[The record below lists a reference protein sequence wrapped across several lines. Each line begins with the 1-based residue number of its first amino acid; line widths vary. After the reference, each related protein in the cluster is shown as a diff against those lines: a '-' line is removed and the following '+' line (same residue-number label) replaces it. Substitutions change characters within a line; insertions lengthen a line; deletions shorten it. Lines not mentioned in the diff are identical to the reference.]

1 MSYHQPSRTGSPARD
16 LSVQLADRVEA
27 VCRHYLSNGRRSG
40 GYWIVGDTANAKG
53 RSLFVRL
60 FGPATGKG
68 ARGKWQDSATDE
80 HGDLLDLIAARE
92 GHRTLAET
100 LTEARRFLGM
110 PVLGMPERIHED
122 GYARER
128 QRNARA
134 DTSFI
139 ARRIW
144 SEGLPLAGTVA
155 EAYLRARCLLPP
167 YPADLRFHPS
177 LEYRDF
183 QTGEI
188 TYHPAL
194 LAAVRDASGGL
205 RGIQRTWLAPG
216 GGKASLGDPRRSL
229 GHLHGNGAWLR
240 HGDTLRNSGSGHR
253 SGILLIGEGVE
264 TVLSLRNVI
273 SATAPDAGLA
283 PCVELVAALSASHLA
298 GFILPL
304 WVRHL
309 IVARDNDPAG
319 IRAARRLAA
328 RASDAGISVTILRP
342 VLKDFNAD
350 LRQLGREVL
359 TATIQRQWPPVLA
372 A

>member
-1 MSYHQPSRTGSPARD
+1 MSRNNHHSAGSPARE
-16 LSVQLADRVEA
+16 LSTQLADRVEA

-40 GYWIVGDTANAKG
+40 SYWIVGDTSNAKG

-60 FGPATGKG
+60 TGPTLGKG

-92 GHRTLAET
+92 GHRSLSETLA
-100 LTEARRFLGM
+100 EARRFLGM
-110 PVLGMPERIHED
+110 PERVHVD
-122 GYARER
+122 GYARDQHQKPR
-128 QRNARA
+128 I

-177 LEYRDF
+177 LEYRDY
-183 QTGEI
+183 QTGKI
-188 TYHPAL
+188 TTHPAL
-194 LAAVRDASGGL
+194 LAAVKDASGTL
-205 RGIQRTWLAPG
+205 KGIQRTWLAPE
-216 GGKASLGDPRRSL
+216 GGKSSLDDPRRSL
-229 GHLHGNGAWLR
+229 GHLHGNGVLLR
-240 HGDTLRNSGSGHR
+240 HGGTCRQDGPEQQCGA
-253 SGILLIGEGVE
+253 LLIGEGVE
-264 TVLSLRNVI
+264 TVLSLR
-273 SATAPDAGLA
+273 DAIPAG
-283 PCVELVAALSASHLA
+283 VLVAALSASHLA
-298 GFILPL
+298 AFILPS

-309 IVARDNDPAG
+309 VIIKDNDPAG
-319 IRAARRLAA
+319 IRAARKLAA
-328 RASDAGISVTILRP
+328 RAEALGISVTSLRP

-350 LRQLGREVL
+350 LRQLGRAVL
-359 TATIQRQWPPVLA
+359 PATIQRQWPQLLA

>member
-1 MSYHQPSRTGSPARD
+1 MSYHQSNRAGSSARD
-16 LSVQLADRVEA
+16 LSLQLADRVEA

-40 GYWIVGDTANAKG
+40 GYWIVGDTGNAKG

-60 FGPATGKG
+60 TGPTQGKG
-68 ARGKWQDSATDE
+68 ARGRWQDSATDE

-92 GHRTLAET
+92 GHRTFKDTLA
-100 LTEARRFLGM
+100 EARRFLGM
-110 PVLGMPERIHED
+110 PERVHDD
-122 GYARER
+122 GYAREQQQKPR
-128 QRNARA
+128 T

-167 YPADLRFHPS
+167 YPADLRFHPN
-177 LEYRDF
+177 LEYRCYR
-183 QTGEI
+183 TGEI

-205 RGIQRTWLAPG
+205 RGIQRTWLAPE
-216 GGKASLGDPRRSL
+216 GGKAPLDDPRRSL
-229 GHLHGNGAWLR
+229 GHLHGHGVWLR
-240 HGDTLRNSGSGHR
+240 HGDALRNGGPEYHSGF
-253 SGILLIGEGVE
+253 LLIGEGVE
-264 TVLSLRNVI
+264 TVLSLRDAI
-273 SATAPDAGLA
+273 PATAT
-283 PCVELVAALSASHLA
+283 VAALSASHLA
-298 GFILPL
+298 AFILPPHL
-304 WVRHL
+304 RHL
-309 IVARDNDPAG
+309 IIARDNDPAG
-319 IRAARRLAA
+319 IRAARTLAA
-328 RASDAGISVTILRP
+328 RAEALGISVMILRP

-359 TATIQRQWPPVLA
+359 AATVQRQRPQLLA

>member
-1 MSYHQPSRTGSPARD
+1 MSYHQPNHACSPARD

-40 GYWIVGDTANAKG
+40 GYWIVGDTGNAKG

-60 FGPATGKG
+60 TGPTQGKG

-92 GHRTLAET
+92 GHRRLSETLA
-100 LTEARRFLGM
+100 EARRFLGQ
-110 PVLGMPERIHED
+110 PEQTRD
-122 GYARER
+122 NGYAREPISKTSV
-128 QRNARA
+128 

-144 SEGLPLAGTVA
+144 AEGLPLAGTLA
-155 EAYLRARCLLPP
+155 MRYLTTRGLKPL
-167 YPADLRFHPS
+167 YPADLRFHPR
-177 LEYRDF
+177 LEYRCYD
-183 QTGEI
+183 TGEI
-188 TYHPAL
+188 THHPAL
-194 LAAVRDASGGL
+194 LAAVRDVSGAL
-205 RGIQRTWLAPG
+205 RGIQRTWLAPSG
-216 GGKASLGDPRRSL
+216 LKARLDDPRRSL
-229 GHLHGNGAWLR
+229 GHLHGNGVWLR
-240 HGDTLRNSGSGHR
+240 HEDRDHLSGTL
-253 SGILLIGEGVE
+253 LVGEGVE
-264 TVLSLRNVI
+264 TVLSLR
-273 SATAPDAGLA
+273 DAIPAAALI
-283 PCVELVAALSASHLA
+283 AALSASHLA

-309 IVARDNDPAG
+309 VIIRDNDPAG

-328 RASDAGISVTILRP
+328 RAEALGISVTILRP

-350 LRQLGREVL
+350 LRQLGRDVL
-359 TATIQRQWPPVLA
+359 AATIQRQWPALLA

>member
-1 MSYHQPSRTGSPARD
+1 MTRNHYYSAGSPARD
-16 LSVQLADRVEA
+16 LSAQLADRVEA

-40 GYWIVGDTANAKG
+40 GYWIVGDTGNSKG

-60 FGPATGKG
+60 TGPTQGKG

-92 GHRTLAET
+92 GHRKLSET
-100 LTEARRFLGM
+100 LVEARRFLGQ
-110 PVLGMPERIHED
+110 PERVHDD
-122 GYARER
+122 GYARDEHQKPR
-128 QRNARA
+128 T

-139 ARRIW
+139 ACRIW
-144 SEGLPLAGTVA
+144 SEGLPLAGKVA

-177 LEYRDF
+177 LEYRDY

-205 RGIQRTWLAPG
+205 RGIQRTWLAPE
-216 GGKASLGDPRRSL
+216 GGKALLADPRRSL
-229 GHLHGNGAWLR
+229 GHLHGHGVWLR
-240 HGDTLRNSGSGHR
+240 HGDSLRNGGSRHH

-273 SATAPDAGLA
+273 SATAPDADLVH
-283 PCVELVAALSASHLA
+283 CVELVAALSASHLA
-298 GFILPL
+298 AVVLPPH
-304 WVRHL
+304 VRHL

-319 IRAARRLAA
+319 IRAARKLAA
-328 RASDAGISVTILRP
+328 RAADLGIAATILRP

-359 TATIQRQWPPVLA
+359 ISTIQRQWPQPLVA
-372 A
+372 

>member
-1 MSYHQPSRTGSPARD
+1 MSYHQPNRAGSPARD

-40 GYWIVGDTANAKG
+40 GYWIVGDTGNAKG

-60 FGPATGKG
+60 TGPTQGKG

-80 HGDLLDLIAARE
+80 HGDLLDLIAVCE
-92 GHRTLAET
+92 GHRTLKDT
-100 LTEARRFLGM
+100 LAEARRFLGQ
-110 PVLGMPERIHED
+110 PGQTQD
-122 GYARER
+122 NGYAREPISKTR
-128 QRNARA
+128 V

-144 SEGLPLAGTVA
+144 SEGLPMAGTLA
-155 EAYLRARCLLPP
+155 ERYLTTRGLKPP
-167 YPADLRFHPS
+167 YPADLRFHPR
-177 LEYRDF
+177 LEYRCYD
-183 QTGEI
+183 TGEI
-188 TYHPAL
+188 THHPAL
-194 LAAVRDASGGL
+194 LAAVRDVSGAL

-216 GGKASLGDPRRSL
+216 GGKASLDDPRRSL

-240 HGDTLRNSGSGHR
+240 HDDRDNPFGT
-253 SGILLIGEGVE
+253 LLIGEGVE
-264 TVLSLRNVI
+264 TVLSLR
-273 SATAPDAGLA
+273 DAIPA
-283 PCVELVAALSASHLA
+283 AALVAALSASHLA
-298 GFILPL
+298 GFILPS

-309 IVARDNDPAG
+309 VIIRDNDPAG
-319 IRAARRLAA
+319 IRAARRLAV
-328 RASDAGISVTILRP
+328 RAEAIGISVMILRP

-359 TATIQRQWPPVLA
+359 TATIQRQCPAHLA